1 MSSVGSLTRY
11 VQELR
16 SPDGRMRDEAARVIW
31 ERFAPRL
38 KLLVRRHLDHRIFRR
53 EDEQDIL
60 QCMFAS
66 FCESQSK
73 GSRAPAS
80 REELWKLLVRITMCK
95 VVNAAHRHQA
105 DRRDI
110 RRERGEPSADP
121 EENRFPQWMLEH
133 VDRATP
139 SAEERIAAV
148 EEIQRLLQLLPGD
161 LRQIVV
167 WRLEGFTNADI
178 AAMIGLTLRSVEMK
192 LQIVRKKLAKEF
204 GAIEPSGRGKAPRD
218 QSLDGPAASAGE

>member
-1 MSSVGSLTRY
+1 MSSVGSLTRF

-110 RRERGEPSADP
+110 RRERGEPSADA
-121 EENRFPQWMLEH
+121 EESRFPQWMLEH

-139 SAEERIAAV
+139 TAEEQIAAV
-148 EEIQRLLQLLPGD
+148 EEIQRLLQLLPSD

-192 LQIVRKKLAKEF
+192 LQIIRKKLAKEF
-204 GAIEPSGRGKAPRD
+204 GAIEPPGRSNAPRD
-218 QSLDGPAASAGE
+218 QRLDGPAAAMGE